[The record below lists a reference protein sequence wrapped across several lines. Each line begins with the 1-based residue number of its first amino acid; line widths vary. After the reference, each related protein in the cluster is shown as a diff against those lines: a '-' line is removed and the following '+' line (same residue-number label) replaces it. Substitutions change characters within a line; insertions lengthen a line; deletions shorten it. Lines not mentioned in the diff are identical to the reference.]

1 MQGKTDPPSPVV
13 TQFGSRLRAVREAT
27 GISQERLAHICGLDR
42 TYIGVIERGK
52 KNPSLVTI
60 VRIATGLQV
69 DPAELVRGLGSDEEP
84 PASHRGEGRR
94 SR

>member
-1 MQGKTDPPSPVV
+1 MARIPRTQARADEPPSVV
-13 TQFGSRLRAVREAT
+13 IEFGRRLRAVREAT
-27 GISQERLAHICGLDR
+27 GVSQERLAHICGLDR

-69 DPAELVRGLGSDEEP
+69 DPAELVRGLKFGK
-84 PASHRGEGRR
+84 G
-94 SR
+94 

>member
-1 MQGKTDPPSPVV
+1 MSRNDGTPDEETVQPLAV
-13 TQFGSRLRAVREAT
+13 QFGRRLRAVRETT

-69 DPAELVRGLGSDEEP
+69 DPAELVRGLAYEEGS
-84 PASHRGEGRR
+84 AV
-94 SR
+94 